1 MFDFYKV
8 NMARKIYGIYK
19 DDLPA
24 CIGTEDECAAFLETT
39 INGFRSM
46 LSKQKKGI
54 QKRSREG
61 FIIVKICEELELEE
75 IE

>member
-1 MFDFYKV
+1 
-8 NMARKIYGIYK
+8 MARKIYGIYK

-24 CIGTEDECAAFLETT
+24 CIGTEDECASFLETT
-39 INGFRSM
+39 INTFRSM
-46 LSKQKKGI
+46 CSKQEKGKI
-54 QKRSREG
+54 KRSRNG

>member
-1 MFDFYKV
+1 MFAFYEV

-39 INGFRSM
+39 INGFRAM
-46 LSKQKKGI
+46 CFKQKKGI
-54 QKRSREG
+54 QKRSRKG
-61 FIIVKICEELELEE
+61 FVIVKICEELELEE

>member
-1 MFDFYKV
+1 
-8 NMARKIYGIYK
+8 MARKIYGIYK
-19 DDLPA
+19 DNLPV
-24 CIGTEDECAAFLETT
+24 CIGTEKECALFLETT

-46 LSKQKKGI
+46 CSKQKKGI
-54 QKRSREG
+54 QKRSRQG

>member
-1 MFDFYKV
+1 
-8 NMARKIYGIYK
+8 MARKIYGIYK

-39 INGFRSM
+39 IKGFRSM

-54 QKRSREG
+54 QKRSRKG
-61 FIIVKICEELELEE
+61 FVIVKICEEMELEE

>member
-1 MFDFYKV
+1 MFGFCRV

-39 INGFRSM
+39 INGFRAM

-54 QKRSREG
+54 HKHSREG
-61 FIIVKICEELELEE
+61 FIVVKICEELELEE

>member
-1 MFDFYKV
+1 
-8 NMARKIYGIYK
+8 MARKIYGIYK

-46 LSKQKKGI
+46 LSKQKKRNTKAF
-54 QKRSREG
+54 KRR
-61 FIIVKICEELELEE
+61 IYNRKNM
-75 IE
+75 

>member
-1 MFDFYKV
+1 
-8 NMARKIYGIYK
+8 MARKIYGIYK

-24 CIGTEDECAAFLETT
+24 CIGTEDECASFLETT
-39 INGFRSM
+39 INIFRSM
-46 LSKQKKGI
+46 CSKQKKGKI
-54 QKRSREG
+54 KCSRNG

>member
-1 MFDFYKV
+1 
-8 NMARKIYGIYK
+8 MARKIYGIYK

-39 INGFRSM
+39 INGFRLM

-54 QKRSREG
+54 QKRSRKG
-61 FIIVKICEELELEE
+61 FVIVKICEEMELEE

>member
-1 MFDFYKV
+1 
-8 NMARKIYGIYK
+8 MAQKIYGIYK

-24 CIGTEDECAAFLETT
+24 CIGTEDECASFLETT
-39 INGFRSM
+39 INTFISM
-46 LSKQKKGI
+46 CSKQKKGKI
-54 QKRSREG
+54 KRSRNG

>member
-1 MFDFYKV
+1 
-8 NMARKIYGIYK
+8 
-19 DDLPA
+19 
-24 CIGTEDECAAFLETT
+24 
-39 INGFRSM
+39 M